1 VALRIF
7 GLVVAGLLVVPAAR
21 GASSLAPNIIVIMV
35 DDLDAW
41 SLARAVGAGLMPNL
55 RTGVIH
61 RGMTFVNSFV
71 TNSLCCPSRATFLT
85 GQYSHNHG
93 VLTNGGTNGGV
104 TLLDDRSTLATWL
117 QAAGYRTGYIG
128 KYLNGYGTDDV
139 NRDGSTDIR
148 DAQYI
153 PPGWNAW
160 EALLD
165 PSTYLV
171 YGYSFNDNGQIV
183 TYGHAPA
190 DYQTDVLAARAVR
203 FINASAGGTAPFFLA
218 LMPAAPHDQVWPG
231 MPDADDVT
239 DIWRWTIPPPP
250 RYVDTVT
257 LPLPEP
263 PSFNEADISD
273 KPPWMNPLPPL
284 TDDDVAAVQRKYRNR
299 IEAMRAV
306 DDMIGSVLATLTAS
320 GQFSRTV
327 IVFTSDNGF
336 LLGQHRTPGKLYPY
350 EESIRVP
357 LTIAAPGITTGQ
369 LAGQMVLNTDL
380 APTIVDLAR
389 AVAQRPMD
397 GRSLTPVLQNNT
409 LDWRRRFLI
418 EHWANDPPAPLDLPD
433 FAAVRT
439 ASLVYVEH
447 GAPVVTKEFY
457 DLSVDPYQLASLHR
471 DASPGRT
478 YQRDVL
484 AQMLTWLRTCGNG
497 SCQAMEFYTY
507 R

>member
-1 VALRIF
+1 MGLRIF

-55 RTGVIH
+55 RTGVID

-93 VLTNGGTNGGV
+93 VLTNGGNNGGV
-104 TLLDDRSTLATWL
+104 TLLDDRSTVATWL

-128 KYLNGYGTDDV
+128 KYLNGYGADDV
-139 NRDGSTDIR
+139 NGDGLNDMR

-160 EALLD
+160 ETLID

-218 LMPAAPHDQVWPG
+218 LMPAAPHDQLWPG

-239 DIWRWTIPPPP
+239 DTWRWTIPPPP
-250 RYVDTVT
+250 RYADTVS
-257 LPLPEP
+257 LSMPLP

-273 KPPWMNPLPPL
+273 KPPWMNYLPSL
-284 TDDDVAAVQRKYRNR
+284 TGDDVAAVQRKYRNR
-299 IEAMRAV
+299 LEAMRAV
-306 DDMIGSVLATLTAS
+306 DDMIGSVLAALTSS
-320 GQFSRTV
+320 GQLSRTV
-327 IVFTSDNGF
+327 IIFTSDNGF

-357 LTIAAPGITTGQ
+357 LTIAAPGITSGQ

-389 AVAQRPMD
+389 AVPQRPMD

-418 EHWANDPPAPLDLPD
+418 EHFANDPRAPLDLPD
-433 FAAVRT
+433 FAAIRT
-439 ASLVYVEH
+439 ESLVWVEH
-447 GAPVVTKEFY
+447 GDANVTKEFY
-457 DLSVDPYQLASLHR
+457 DLSVDPYELASLHN
-471 DASPGRT
+471 DPSSPRVF
-478 YQRDVL
+478 QRGAL
-484 AQMLTWLRTCGNG
+484 APMLGHLRNCGNG
-497 SCQAMEFYTY
+497 SFQNVEFYIY